1 MSLRKVLCFVR
12 DAKILQRMFVNKNF
26 LLSQKKNNQ
35 CTVATQLF
43 TLSFTGMSI
52 WSFTK
57 NKSENEAVITTKEVL
72 IGKADAMFDQEKYKE
87 IYDLLTNYK
96 DSGDVEIIWR
106 LCRAM
111 YKMSKTASDV
121 EAKRLVYE
129 AFGLILDALEINE
142 NHWAVQ
148 KWAAII
154 LNAKCSYEGV
164 KALMKE
170 SYNIKHHMLKAIE
183 LNANDATIMYMLGTW
198 CYQVADLSWYQRK
211 IAAIIFGEPPTSSF
225 QEALIY
231 FESAEKVDP
240 YFYSHNLLMLAKTY
254 LKLNNKEQAM
264 KYLKMAV
271 EYPAKNDDDLIAKQE
286 AQKLLKNV

>member
-1 MSLRKVLCFVR
+1 
-12 DAKILQRMFVNKNF
+12 
-26 LLSQKKNNQ
+26 
-35 CTVATQLF
+35 
-43 TLSFTGMSI
+43 
-52 WSFTK
+52 
-57 NKSENEAVITTKEVL
+57 
-72 IGKADAMFDQEKYKE
+72 
-87 IYDLLTNYK
+87 
-96 DSGDVEIIWR
+96 
-106 LCRAM
+106 
-111 YKMSKTASDV
+111 MSKTASDV